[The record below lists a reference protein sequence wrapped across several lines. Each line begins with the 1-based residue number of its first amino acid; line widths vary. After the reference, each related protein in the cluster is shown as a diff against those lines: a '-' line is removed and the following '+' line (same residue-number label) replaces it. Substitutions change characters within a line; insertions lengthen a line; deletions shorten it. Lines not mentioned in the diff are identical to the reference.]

1 MLNKSTRQNKSDYEN
16 EKNEVLALLVN
27 KLISRYYRKN
37 LTDLELNK
45 CLEEVKKAL
54 KPSNLHQRLTFF
66 MANLLKKYKA
76 LSKFMHSHV
85 HNFFQKLRSVAC

>member
-37 LTDLELNK
+37 LTDLESNK

-66 MANLLKKYKA
+66 MDNLLKYIK
-76 LSKFMHSHV
+76 LFLSHV